1 MPSRFKTLFTPLLG
15 AVAALSLGVLAGPQA
30 RAHTISVGTYNA
42 GVLGSVTVVLGSYHN
57 SGSPEGSI
65 QLTAGPAGPSSVIF
79 FTDLVTVKPGDLID
93 GTNNFFASTNPN
105 SDPTSTFDAPTNTT
119 GQSVVRWQSVTFAG
133 LTAGDYTY
141 QISGMNSD
149 VWEDWNSLENNWE
162 GQLTIT
168 GEAVV
173 GVLPEPG
180 TLAVLGLGLMGIG
193 YARRRKTA

>member
-1 MPSRFKTLFTPLLG
+1 MTSRFKTLFTPILG
-15 AVAALSLGVLAGPQA
+15 AVAALSLGTFAGPQA
-30 RAHTISVGTYNA
+30 NAHTISVGTYNA
-42 GVLGSVTVVLGSYHN
+42 GTLGSVTVVLGSYHS

-65 QLTAGPAGPSSVIF
+65 QLTAGPSGPSSVIS
-79 FTDLVTVKPGDLID
+79 FTDLVTVKSGELID
-93 GTNNFFASTNPN
+93 GTNNFFASASAG
-105 SDPTSTFDAPTNTT
+105 SDPSSTFDALTGVPGRTT
-119 GQSVVRWQSVTFAG
+119 LRWQSVTFTG

-149 VWEDWNSLENNWE
+149 IWNDWNSLTANWQ

-180 TLAVLGLGLMGIG
+180 TLAVLGLGLAGIG
-193 YARRRKTA
+193 FARRRRAA